1 MTNKRSL
8 NIKIN
13 CIRINSVREVEWNG
27 NFKEIIKSCKIS
39 NCSWFFLI
47 FVLLINNDECLVNM
61 IFLAYWTD

>member
-27 NFKEIIKSCKIS
+27 NFQEIIKSCKIS
-39 NCSWFFLI
+39 SCSWFFLI
-47 FVLLINNDECLVNM
+47 CLLLINNDECLVNM
-61 IFLAYWTD
+61 IFLAHWTD